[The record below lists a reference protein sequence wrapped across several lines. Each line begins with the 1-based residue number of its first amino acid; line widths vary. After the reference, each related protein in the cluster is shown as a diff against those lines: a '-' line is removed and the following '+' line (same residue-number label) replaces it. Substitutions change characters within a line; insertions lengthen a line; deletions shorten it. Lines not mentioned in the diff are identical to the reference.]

1 MWSFILHDAISKND
15 KLKLTLLYFR
25 PNQASQMAQDGGDF
39 DVFAFITYPGA
50 SGIAMGGQA
59 CPGAPGGDKIS
70 FNRGYGPN
78 DCDTYDPPEWIPC
91 TVSNRIVLTAEVFNT
106 YDMWLTYISAKR
118 DD

>member
-1 MWSFILHDAISKND
+1 
-15 KLKLTLLYFR
+15 
-25 PNQASQMAQDGGDF
+25 MAQYGGDF

-106 YDMWLTYISAKR
+106 YDMWLTYIFSVVNAKKNALFILAIDIIVGSA
-118 DD
+118 